1 MSVGLDVAGWT
12 FLVTRF
18 VLQLASKT
26 PKKIKILLICIEKPT
41 FCMYYSTI
49 KGFKMQSGL
58 YVVGTPIGNLADMS
72 PRAIEVLQ
80 NVDLVAAEDT
90 RVFAKLAKHFNIKT
104 KSVACHEHNER
115 EVVDSLIEK
124 INQGM
129 AIATVSDAGMPGI
142 SDPGFRL
149 VRAAREA
156 GVDVFMVPGP
166 SAAISALVL
175 SGFPTDRFTFCGFFD
190 EKKVREDNKIRHTI
204 IYYESPN
211 RIMDTIKVL
220 ASVMPERKIAIVRE
234 ITKIYEQTIVGYPA
248 DLVNIDA
255 PRGEIVIVVAP
266 APDRKMS
273 DSEISEIVNDIVAS
287 STKSAAAELAAR
299 SGISKKEA
307 YKKLVKKS

>member
-1 MSVGLDVAGWT
+1 
-12 FLVTRF
+12 
-18 VLQLASKT
+18 
-26 PKKIKILLICIEKPT
+26 
-41 FCMYYSTI
+41 MYYSTI

-211 RIMDTIKVL
+211 RIMNTIKVL